1 MNSIYSL
8 GALSVMPIVPWVND
22 KYGRRMSV
30 MVGSIIMVVGAIL
43 QTCSINSK
51 FYIPDVALCSTNLVE
66 L

>member
-22 KYGRRMSV
+22 KYGRRISI

-51 FYIPDVALCSTNLVE
+51 FSVPDVAVCLTDLIE